1 MVASASTLAP
11 CPGCGALFPPDPGGA
26 VHPYIGASAGCW
38 ALYTPMSAGHVPDPA
53 LVARS
58 RVAADA
64 PPPPAAPDDAAALL
78 VDAYAAQHHGV
89 PSPQAVQSV
98 AVHLLALH
106 GVLQRGQPAARA
118 MWVRQRAVRTRGVF
132 AWLAPPPALTAVSIR
147 HLFAGGGV
155 TRPLAPAAYVAAVH
169 AAWQAA
175 HGATIAGWY
184 DRWVLAD

>member
-1 MVASASTLAP
+1 MSDRLEP
-11 CPGCGALFPPDPGGA
+11 CPGCGALFPPDAAGA
-26 VHPYIGASAGCW
+26 THPYIGASAGCW
-38 ALYTPMSAGHVPDPA
+38 ALYTPMSAGLAPDPA

-64 PPPPAAPDDAAALL
+64 PPVVAPVPDDAAALL
-78 VDAYAAQHHGV
+78 TDAYAAQHHGV

-106 GVLQRGQPAARA
+106 AVLQRGQPVAQS
-118 MWVRQRAVRTRGVF
+118 MWVRRRALRTRGAF
-132 AWLAPPPALTAVSIR
+132 TWLEPPPGLTAVSIR

-169 AAWQAA
+169 AAWDAA

-184 DRWVLAD
+184 DRRVLAD